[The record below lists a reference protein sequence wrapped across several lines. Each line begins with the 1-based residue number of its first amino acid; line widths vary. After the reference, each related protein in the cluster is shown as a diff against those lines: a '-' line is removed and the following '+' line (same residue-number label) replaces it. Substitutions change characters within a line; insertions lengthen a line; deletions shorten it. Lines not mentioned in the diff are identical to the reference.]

1 MSLLSKIDQLSQDEC
16 LRLCLNFANSHKAD
30 AVAIIKSSST
40 KDEVEIYCGI
50 SNQDQSYREFINSIN
65 VHSPI
70 IFSVINRQKSIR
82 LMDASRHPELDEW
95 RKALELPIV
104 SSLMQIPF
112 SSEEDLNEEIWALL
126 LLKSSGHWQVNDQ
139 STVAYELNN
148 YDFDDVEETI
158 FEEINVLND
167 ETIDSIQGETEILNG
182 AEISPFPELPN
193 ISIDKLENE
202 NRQQK
207 EDIERL
213 LAYIDNISN
222 EFGKGRHGDH
232 FQIEQDNLIND
243 LKIGNQE
250 LKESLSEMDQIV
262 VPDHD
267 EAELVLR
274 AKEEL
279 KLALVELADLN
290 NKLYQ
295 EQSQAESLQENS
307 KADSTIPAEKAERI
321 AGIAQEMRQPLSSI
335 LGYTDLLLGETVGI
349 LGALQRNF
357 LKRVHNSSER
367 IDALIADLIQLAEL
381 DASGID
387 VSRKAV
393 NVSGVIDDVVN
404 RLGPQLA
411 KKQIIMRVDLPKTL
425 PNIETDEDALHQII
439 FHLLQNAYIA
449 TPINKEITLRAFTNK
464 KDDLGEYLLI
474 QLSDSGGG
482 IADSDLP
489 RVFSRVYRA
498 ENPVIEG
505 VGDTGV
511 GLAIAETLSSALGGR
526 IWVESET
533 GKGST
538 YSVLLPFEANIDIPV
553 SS

>member
-1 MSLLSKIDQLSQDEC
+1 
-16 LRLCLNFANSHKAD
+16 
-30 AVAIIKSSST
+30 
-40 KDEVEIYCGI
+40 
-50 SNQDQSYREFINSIN
+50 
-65 VHSPI
+65 
-70 IFSVINRQKSIR
+70 
-82 LMDASRHPELDEW
+82 
-95 RKALELPIV
+95 
-104 SSLMQIPF
+104 
-112 SSEEDLNEEIWALL
+112 
-126 LLKSSGHWQVNDQ
+126 
-139 STVAYELNN
+139 LNN
-148 YDFDDVEETI
+148 YDFDNVEDTI
-158 FEEINVLND
+158 SEEIDVQN
-167 ETIDSIQGETEILNG
+167 EEIIGSIQAESDEWKSEEIT
-182 AEISPFPELPN
+182 PFPAVSN
-193 ISIDKLENE
+193 IAIGQLENE
-202 NRQQK
+202 NQQQK

-222 EFGKGRHGDH
+222 ENGNGRNGDH
-232 FQIEQDNLIND
+232 FHIEQDNLIND
-243 LKIGNQE
+243 LKTENQE
-250 LKESLSEMDQIV
+250 LKESLSEMDRNV

-267 EAELVLR
+267 EPELVLR

-279 KLALVELADLN
+279 KLALIELANLN
-290 NKLYQ
+290 NRLYQ
-295 EQSQAESLQENS
+295 EQSQAESLQENAM
-307 KADSTIPAEKAERI
+307 ADPTIPSEKAERI
-321 AGIAQEMRQPLSSI
+321 AGIAREMRQPLSSI

-357 LKRVHNSSER
+357 LERVHNSSER

-404 RLGPQLA
+404 RLSPQLA

-464 KDDLGEYLLI
+464 KDDLGEFLLI

-511 GLAIAETLSSALGGR
+511 GLTIAETLSSALGGR

-538 YSVLLPFEANIDIPV
+538 YSVLLPLEANIDIPV